1 MAYRHASA
9 ASRSAAP
16 CGWRAQVRLTDQANG
31 NVIADVV
38 MAVPEGGPTDNSAMG
53 TPTLAQRGLYE
64 VYAKW
69 SASDNRPAAAQYF
82 VLHVGGETEIL
93 VNQKLN
99 GGQWNLLGTFDLEP
113 GQAHVVLTDQAVG
126 GGYVIADAICFVEVA
141 ARPPPPNPLAH
152 GLYFIDSDHLGTPRL
167 VTDAANNVVWRDLP
181 TTEPFGNSAPEENP
195 SGAGSFVMPLAFPG
209 QYRDNETA
217 LNYNYFRGYS
227 PLGGR
232 SVQSDPI
239 GLAGG
244 INTYTYVGGNPV
256 SFVDPLGLQA
266 YTGQTPPA
274 NIQGGPWE
282 PQAGQPP
289 GTFQG
294 PQNPGGGPRDI
305 CRYVPDRAN
314 GGPANAP
321 DAYWKTKTPE
331 GKWQRYNLQ
340 GSPVTA
346 EQAHPGTR
354 PAAPAAAPAT
364 NWLLRLGVGIGLM
377 LYSGEAH

>member
-167 VTDAANNVVWRDLP
+167 VTDAAKTW
-181 TTEPFGNSAPEENP
+181 FGA
-195 SGAGSFVMPLAFPG
+195 
-209 QYRDNETA
+209 
-217 LNYNYFRGYS
+217 
-227 PLGGR
+227 
-232 SVQSDPI
+232 
-239 GLAGG
+239 
-244 INTYTYVGGNPV
+244 
-256 SFVDPLGLQA
+256 
-266 YTGQTPPA
+266 
-274 NIQGGPWE
+274 
-282 PQAGQPP
+282 
-289 GTFQG
+289 
-294 PQNPGGGPRDI
+294 I
-305 CRYVPDRAN
+305 CRPPSPSATARRRKIHQVQDR
-314 GGPANAP
+314 
-321 DAYWKTKTPE
+321 
-331 GKWQRYNLQ
+331 L
-340 GSPVTA
+340 
-346 EQAHPGTR
+346 
-354 PAAPAAAPAT
+354 
-364 NWLLRLGVGIGLM
+364 
-377 LYSGEAH
+377 